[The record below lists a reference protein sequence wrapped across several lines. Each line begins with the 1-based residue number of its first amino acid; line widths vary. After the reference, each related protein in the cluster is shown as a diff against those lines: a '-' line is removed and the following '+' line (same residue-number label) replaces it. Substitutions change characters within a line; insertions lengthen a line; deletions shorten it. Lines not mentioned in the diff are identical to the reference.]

1 MGVALATI
9 SLPAVE
15 ANAAPS
21 PQDISRQLDQ
31 KTHDLEKI
39 VEQYD
44 KVNAELAATKAAS
57 ADVSRKLAPLNSKV
71 DAASGT
77 VDALASAAYKGTQIS
92 AIGALLTAGSAD
104 AVLDQLAT
112 LNQIAAGQHKDV
124 SRVLS
129 AKRSLDAEKTRLD
142 GLLTQQAAQ
151 ERDLAAKKTQI
162 QADTATLIQ
171 QRNQVNAQL
180 NAQAASRSTTRS
192 TSTSGSS
199 GSSGSTGGSAP
210 SVSGKAGVAVR
221 FAYAQLGK
229 PYVFGAAGPDSYDCS
244 GLTMAAWGAA
254 GVNIGGHYTQWQ
266 WNATARVD
274 RSQLQPGDLVFFY
287 SLGHVGIYVGNG
299 MVIHAPQPGDVVK
312 LTALDAFGSYD
323 GAGRPQG

>member
-1 MGVALATI
+1 MGVAIATI
-9 SLPAVE
+9 SLPAV
-15 ANAAPS
+15 AAHAAPS

-44 KVNAELAATKAAS
+44 KVNAELTATRAAS

-71 DAASGT
+71 DSSSGT
-77 VDALASAAYKGTQIS
+77 VNALASAAYKGTQIS
-92 AIGALLTAGSAD
+92 AIGALLTAGSPD

-112 LNQIAAGQHKDV
+112 LNQIAAGQQKDV
-124 SRVLS
+124 NGVLA
-129 AKRSLDAEKTRLD
+129 AKRSLDAEKKRLD
-142 GLLTQQAAQ
+142 GLQTQQAAQ
-151 ERDLAAKKTQI
+151 ERDLAAKKATI

-171 QRNQVNAQL
+171 QRNQL
-180 NAQAASRSTTRS
+180 NAQQAAASRSTTRTV
-192 TSTSGSS
+192 TSPTT
-199 GSSGSTGGSAP
+199 SSGSTGGSAP

-287 SLGHVGIYVGNG
+287 GLGHVGIYVGNG

-312 LTALDAFGSYD
+312 LTALDAFGSFD